1 MEKFICC
8 LCNNEFEGYGNDP
21 RPLPMKD
28 ENDECCDECNM
39 TKVVPARMEIFLNN
53 KIDTNV
59 D

>member
-8 LCNNEFEGYGNDP
+8 LCDKEVEGYGNDP

-28 ENDECCDECNM
+28 ENDECCDECNLA
-39 TKVVPARMEIFLNN
+39 KVIPARINLVIL
-53 KIDTNV
+53 KSRTNV